1 MLRIGFSLHR
11 DITEDTFAAIGAAGL
26 STVEINGT
34 GHDFD
39 AFGLWARRHG
49 VGLWSRHLPYAPF
62 EERDI
67 SLSGKEL
74 RRKLAEYLEE
84 LIREG
89 AGAGIRTFVLHPSTP
104 VTENLPRQERKRNAM
119 ELLDR
124 LAEAAHREG
133 AVIAVED
140 MILSCLG
147 NSARELEEL
156 ISVNDKLR
164 VCFDVNHLF
173 NDTHTAFVKRLGS
186 RIVHTHISDYDF
198 AEERHW
204 FPGEGGINWPE
215 VYAALKEAGYTG
227 VWNYEVGLGGRKTEE
242 RGRMLTYEDV
252 YNNAMEIFS
261 GKQPHRILKEDKAL

>member
-34 GHDFD
+34 DHDFE
-39 AFGLWARRHG
+39 AFGRWARRYG
-49 VGLWSRHLPYAPF
+49 VAMWSRHLPYSPF
-62 EERDI
+62 GEMDI

-74 RRKLAEYLEE
+74 RQQIAARLSE

-104 VTENLPRQERKRNAM
+104 VTESLPRQERKQNAM
-119 ELLDR
+119 ELLDAM
-124 LAEAAHREG
+124 AEVAHQEG

-140 MILSCLG
+140 MILSCIG
-147 NSARELEEL
+147 NSAQELQEL

-173 NDTHTAFVKRLGS
+173 RNTHREFVEILGS
-186 RIVHTHISDYDF
+186 KIVHTHISDYDF
-198 AEERHW
+198 VEERHW
-204 FPGEGGINWPE
+204 FPGEGRIHWPE
-215 VYAALKEAGYTG
+215 VYSALMAAGYSG
-227 VWNYEVGLGGRKTEE
+227 VWNYEVGLGGRKIEE

-261 GKQPHRILKEDKAL
+261 GQQPHRILANEVR

>member
-1 MLRIGFSLHR
+1 MLRVGFSLHR
-11 DITEDTFAAIGAAGL
+11 NITEDTFAAIGAAGL

-34 GHDFD
+34 DHDFD

-49 VGLWSRHLPYAPF
+49 VTLWSRHLPYTPF
-62 EERDI
+62 GEMDI
-67 SLSGKEL
+67 SLSGKEV
-74 RRKLAEYLEE
+74 RQRLAARLEE

-104 VTENLPRQERKRNAM
+104 ITEDLPRQERKQNAM
-119 ELLDR
+119 EILDR
-124 LAEAAHREG
+124 MAEVAHREG

-140 MILSCLG
+140 MILSCIG
-147 NSARELEEL
+147 NSSAELEEL

-173 NDTHTAFVKRLGS
+173 NDTHKAFVERLGS

-198 AEERHW
+198 VEERHW
-204 FPGEGGINWPE
+204 FPGEGKICWPE
-215 VYAALKEAGYTG
+215 VYSALTNAGYTG
-227 VWNYEVGLGGRKTEE
+227 VWNYEVGLGGAKTEE

-252 YNNAMEIFS
+252 YANAMEIFS
-261 GKQPHRILKEDKAL
+261 GKQPHRILKEG